1 MTINTHFS
9 VTWMNRIQNESV
21 TSRCED
27 SGNSWD
33 CISVF
38 PQRQSDGWIEIMDP
52 PVYDGEDLN
61 IFLQILPS
69 LQNDGDGLTWPHLG
83 RVNTSNPSAVFWLTE
98 GSFVVKEILAWD
110 SDTDLVYF
118 MGTMEGRPASSH
130 LYTVRGS
137 GEGEATCVTCDLKTS
152 RGDTCHSNSIDIN
165 ADNKYYIH
173 TCRGQGL
180 PESVLRR
187 TSDNALVYLFEK
199 NEKLEEK
206 LSVKT
211 LPDMIS
217 TNVSIGD
224 GGFLAPVKIL
234 TPPHMEEGAQYPV
247 IVYVYGGPGY
257 QQVTDTWTIG
267 WGEYLAT
274 SRNIVYVLM
283 DTRGTGGQ
291 SNEHLFSVYRNLGTV
306 EMEDEIAVTRE
317 LVSSYSFMDPTRVAM
332 WGWSYGG
339 FNTAMTLEKDAGEA
353 PVFKCGISVA
363 PVSSWL
369 LYDSIYTERYMAL
382 PTDNVAG
389 YNNSLITG

>member
-1 MTINTHFS
+1 
-9 VTWMNRIQNESV
+9 MNRIQNESV
-21 TSRCED
+21 TSRCQD
-27 SGNSWD
+27 NGNSWN
-33 CISVF
+33 CVSVF
-38 PQRQSDGWIEIMDP
+38 SQKQRDGWIEIMAP
-52 PVYDGEDLN
+52 PVYDDSDPN

-69 LQNDGDGLTWPHLG
+69 LQNDGDSLTWPHLG
-83 RVNTSNPSAVFWLTE
+83 RVNTSEPETITWLTR
-98 GSFVVKEILAWD
+98 GSFVVTKILAWD

-130 LYTVRGS
+130 LYTVPGRGD
-137 GEGEATCVTCDLKTS
+137 GEVTCVTCDLITS
-152 RGDTCHSNSIDIN
+152 RGYTCHRNDIDIN
-165 ADNKYYIH
+165 SDSKYYIH
-173 TCRGQGL
+173 TCLGQGI
-180 PESVLRR
+180 PESLLRKA
-187 TSDNALVYLFEK
+187 SDHSLVYLFET
-199 NEKLEEK
+199 NEKLEDK

-217 TNVSIGD
+217 TNVSIG
-224 GGFLAPVKIL
+224 GGKFLAPVKIL

-247 IVYVYGGPGY
+247 IVYVYGGPGF

-267 WGEYLAT
+267 WGEYLVT
-274 SRNIVYVLM
+274 SRNVVYILM

-317 LVSSYSFMDPTRVAM
+317 LVSAFAFMDPARVAI

-339 FNTAMTLEKDAGEA
+339 FNTAMTLEKDAGAE

-382 PTDNVAG
+382 PSENVAG
-389 YNNSLITG
+389 YNNSLITGCVHLY